1 MSDDREFDHIVW
13 KSTNSNHITP
23 FWFYKELDEIFHFDL
38 DAATDE
44 DNPQGTRKYYTPK
57 DNSLVQ
63 SWSGTVWLNPPYSRK
78 KSEPADFIAKAYKE
92 SLKPDCQ
99 VVMLLA
105 SRTGNKWMQ
114 DLIFPLADGILFIR
128 GRLKFEGEEHSAPFD
143 SILVFYGMNDS
154 SYINEVSKYG
164 YYINLKELRRIQ
176 SLENQIIDKDAK
188 GCGIE

>member
-57 DNSLVQ
+57 DNSL
-63 SWSGTVWLNPPYSRK
+63 
-78 KSEPADFIAKAYKE
+78 YKE